1 MSTTTHDKERGSP
14 AELPSGSAH
23 PHRRRYLPFVIGGGL
38 VALALLAGSIPRW
51 QQRKQSATDTKE
63 LAVQS
68 VAVVSPHLVTPH
80 SGLDLPAEVKPWQ
93 EASIFSRVNGYLKSW
108 LVDIGAQVKEGQLL
122 AEVDVPDLQHQMDQA
137 KSQLTLAQ
145 KNLQLAKDNNVRFQD
160 LFKKGVVSQMDS
172 DTQATS
178 QATNQANAEA
188 FAANL
193 RFLEQEVAFQKVT
206 APFAG
211 TITVRNVNVGDLIT
225 ANNTNFEMFHIQ
237 QRDPL
242 RVYFR
247 IPQPEAPNIAV
258 GQTFNVQDG
267 AKTYPGKV
275 IATSEA
281 VSPDSRTML
290 VQLQV
295 DNSKFEILPGSY
307 ATVRVP
313 TDVLGKVL
321 TLPDNTL
328 IFHGKDLQVAVVDA
342 KGVVQVRNV
351 RVGRDFGIQSEVLS
365 GVTESDKV
373 IVNPSESL
381 VTGTVVRVSAP
392 PPQKPTK

>member
-1 MSTTTHDKERGSP
+1 
-14 AELPSGSAH
+14 
-23 PHRRRYLPFVIGGGL
+23 VIGGGL

-68 VAVVSPHLVTPH
+68 VAVVSPQLVTPK

-122 AEVDVPDLQHQMDQA
+122 AEVDVPDLQQQLDQA

-172 DTQATS
+172 DTQSTS

-225 ANNTNFEMFHIQ
+225 ANNTNFEMFHIE
-237 QRDPL
+237 QRNPL

-247 IPQPEAPNIAV
+247 IPQPEAPDISV
-258 GQTFNVQDG
+258 GQTFNVRVG
-267 AKTYPGKV
+267 ADSTKNYHGKV
-275 IATSEA
+275 INTSEA

-313 TDVLGKVL
+313 TNVLGRVL

-328 IFHGKDLQVAVVDA
+328 IFRGTSLQVGVVDA
-342 KGVVQVRNV
+342 KGVVQLRDVK
-351 RVGRDFGIQSEVLS
+351 VGRDFGVQSEILG

-373 IVNPSESL
+373 IVNPSDSL
-381 VTGTVVRVSAP
+381 LSGTIVHVASAATP
-392 PPQKPTK
+392 GQSPTPAASQGAKK